1 MLRPQFYHGQY
12 EDLAIF
18 THHTNSLLAC
28 ITAAGPVVDL
38 QPLFFRF
45 TMDTATHFL
54 FGQAVDGLAPGSP
67 NEGAFAGAFDTA
79 QECLARRIR
88 LGNLYWLTRTQRLK
102 KASKVVHDHV
112 DRIIERATTGTASD
126 AESKDGRYVFLE
138 KLLDE
143 TQDKKAVR
151 DQLVNILIAGRDTTA
166 CLLSWAL

>member
-12 EDLAIF
+12 EDLEIF
-18 THHTNSLLAC
+18 THHTNSLLAS

-54 FGQAVDGLAPGSP
+54 FGQAVDSLETGSP
-67 NEGAFAGAFDTA
+67 SEGAFAGAFNVA

-88 LGNLYWLTRTQRLK
+88 LGNLYWLTGTQRLK

-112 DRIIERATTGTASD
+112 EDIIERAMNGA
-126 AESKDGRYVFLE
+126 ANNVESKEGRYVFLE
-138 KLLDE
+138 KLLEE
-143 TQDKKAVR
+143 TKDKKALR